1 MRAPNPSPVGW
12 DFVCKTPS
20 GRASTQ
26 SGSCTP
32 SSSEAHLSWTYPDNK
47 RDPVRATEL
56 SSSIQLKAADVLRR
70 EPMVTRATTVGTIP
84 VRWSYRTAPPR
95 GQNKPTIRTPNS
107 VRSSESGGPI
117 SIFDFTLPPS
127 RPREVHGVRASARA
141 FATRSR
147 VLTGANRFRQA
158 DRTLAFIG
166 SVPCGQMNIGPH
178 NSPIKTNQFADLN
191 PNATKLIPP
200 WAVDVPDGP
209 NNQSAST
216 SHGHQTSKDRTES
229 RTRAPLIS
237 VYRGEA
243 PVRSKSQTEINRA
256 SKPPHDGGLFQVY
269 TSTKQRA
276 PYYVIHPEW
285 LSEPMSIKQL
295 ELFPRSSAGSATT
308 KRASN
313 PRSNDTNLSR
323 RLNHTTSHG
332 ESKSA
337 PVNRCRS
344 MPCKPINPIT
354 WEP

>member
-1 MRAPNPSPVGW
+1 MCN
-12 DFVCKTPS
+12 
-20 GRASTQ
+20 
-26 SGSCTP
+26 
-32 SSSEAHLSWTYPDNK
+32 L
-47 RDPVRATEL
+47 
-56 SSSIQLKAADVLRR
+56 
-70 EPMVTRATTVGTIP
+70 
-84 VRWSYRTAPPR
+84 
-95 GQNKPTIRTPNS
+95 
-107 VRSSESGGPI
+107 VRSNYLHFRRFSCDNTNSLC
-117 SIFDFTLPPS
+117 SFSFPPNNF
-127 RPREVHGVRASARA
+127 PC
-141 FATRSR
+141 ATRNDERYKWTFS
-147 VLTGANRFRQA
+147 
-158 DRTLAFIG
+158 
-166 SVPCGQMNIGPH
+166 IGPQ

-191 PNATKLIPP
+191 PNATKVIPP

-209 NNQSAST
+209 HNQFAST
-216 SHGHQTSKDRTES
+216 SHGHQISKDRTEV

-295 ELFPRSSAGSATT
+295 ELFPRSSAGLATS

-313 PRSNDTNLSR
+313 PRPNNTNLSR

-354 WEP
+354 WEPWSRDGTQII